1 MGPSLGRRKGG
12 SLPYDRV
19 MSSTD
24 PRVADLLQRMPKAE
38 LHLHLD
44 GSLRPATA
52 LELARQRGLDEG
64 MDLAAMAARLRAPE
78 KCADQAEL
86 LAAFDLPIAIMQD
99 AEALYRIA
107 YELIEDVAGDGTR
120 YVEVKWG
127 PLLHVMSGLD
137 LSDGIAAVAAGT
149 RDGAAATGVVARLV
163 AVALRSHPPDAN
175 AVMARTA
182 TDFID
187 QGLTG
192 FDLAGQEA
200 AYPDPLVHARAFEI
214 AREAG
219 LGITLHAGE
228 WGGAAQVRRSLD
240 AVQPSRIAHGATAAE
255 DPALMAE
262 LVARDVTLDVC
273 PTSNVQANDFDTL
286 ADVPLRQLLE
296 AGVPV
301 TLSTDDRTVSDL
313 TLVREYGRVI
323 DYMGL
328 SVADLWRMNL
338 HALRVAFLH
347 HAESERARLIGEF
360 EAFATGEPL
369 LSAAAAD

>member
-1 MGPSLGRRKGG
+1 
-12 SLPYDRV
+12 

-24 PRVADLLQRMPKAE
+24 PHSADPQVADLLQRMPKAE

-64 MDLAAMAARLRAPE
+64 MDLATMAARLQAPA
-78 KCADQAEL
+78 KCTDQAEL

-99 AEALYRIA
+99 AEALYRTA
-107 YELIEDVAGDGTR
+107 YELIEDVASDGTR

-127 PLLHVMSGLD
+127 PLLHVMTGLD
-137 LSDGIAAVAAGT
+137 LADGIAAVAKGT
-149 RDGAAATGVVARLV
+149 RDAAAATGVTARLV

-182 TDFID
+182 TEFID

-192 FDLAGQEA
+192 FDFAGQEA
-200 AYPDPLVHARAFEI
+200 AFPDPLPHARAFDI
-214 AREAG
+214 ARDAG

-228 WGGAAQVRRSLD
+228 WGGAAQVKRSLD
-240 AVQPSRIAHGATAAE
+240 AVHPSRIAHGATAAE
-255 DPALMAE
+255 DPAVMAE
-262 LVARDVTLDVC
+262 LVARDVTLDIC
-273 PTSNVQANDFDTL
+273 PTSNVQANDFPTL
-286 ADVPLRQLLE
+286 ADVPLRKLID

-313 TLVREYGRVI
+313 TLVREYGRAI
-323 DYMGL
+323 DFMGL
-328 SVADLWRMNL
+328 SIADLWRMNM

-347 HAESERARLIGEF
+347 HSESERARLIGEF
-360 EAFATGEPL
+360 EAFAASE
-369 LSAAAAD
+369 SAISQSD